1 MDELTD
7 DRHKA
12 QEDIAII
19 GMAGRF
25 PGAPDI
31 ETFWAN
37 LRDGVESIVP
47 LSDEDLLAAGVSR
60 STFEDPD
67 YVKVCPVLDD
77 VDKFDAGFFGF
88 SPRDASV
95 MDPTHRLFL
104 EIAWHAFEHA
114 GYTALP
120 AEGAV
125 GVFAGSG
132 APLYMIENLRTN
144 PDLMR
149 SMGDFL
155 VRHTGNDMNFLAT
168 RVSYEMDLRGPSVNV
183 QTACSS
189 ALVSLHMA
197 CQSLRLGECELA
209 VAGGSTILFPQN
221 QGYMYKEGEIL
232 SPDGHCRPF
241 DAKSAGTVF
250 GSGAGAIVVKRLSDA
265 LDDGDTIHA
274 VIKGSAI
281 NNDGAMKV
289 GYLAPG
295 VDGQA
300 DVIREALAAA
310 DVDAASVSYVETHGT
325 GTLVGDPIEVE
336 ALNDAYGTATDKRG
350 YCGIGSVKSNIGH
363 LGEAAAAASLIKAVM
378 ALKNRQLPPSLGF
391 ETPNPAI
398 NFDDSPFYVNDKLQ
412 AWTSDTPRRC
422 AITALGA
429 GGTNCHLI
437 LEEAPPAL
445 PGEGDRDKNL
455 FVLSARSK
463 AALDQA
469 SDNLADA
476 LEANPGLNLADA
488 AYTMALGRRALTHRR
503 TIVTGDRGETVQ
515 RLRERPAKLTVTDQ
529 ALDTSP
535 KTVFMF
541 PGGGAQ
547 YARMGIDLYESED
560 VYREAVDECL
570 DIITPRLGKD
580 LKALMFAAASDVETA
595 TRTLEQ
601 PALTLP
607 ALFTTEYAMAS
618 LFEAWGVEPDA
629 FIGHSMGEYV
639 AACKAGV
646 MSLEDAISLV
656 MLRGELFEV
665 VERGSMLSVPLSE
678 TVLRAILPDGVDI
691 AAANAPDLCVASGP
705 VDTIEA
711 LRQVLNE
718 KDVESTPI
726 RIDVAAHSRMLDPIL
741 DRFRSLC
748 RTISFQPPQI
758 PFVSNVT
765 GKWITPTEACDPEYW
780 VRHLRST
787 VRFADGLASLRS
799 LGEPV
804 LLEIGPG
811 RTLSMLAKAQAQP
824 FQKAF
829 NSVRHPQEQASDT
842 DYALTSL
849 GRLWAAGAD
858 VDWGQFYGDQ
868 LRNRVPLPGYP
879 FERQSYWVKPGKVS
893 AHAAS
898 EDLTKR
904 EAVSDWFYQVS
915 YREAPLVSASDT
927 NPKRTWLVIASSVKK
942 ARQLAEALSPETVA
956 IATAGKALSA
966 QSDTHWRFDLD
977 DPDQYFELLQA
988 VEDKLGT
995 PPDHVV
1001 MLAAT
1006 RAPAM
1011 RALRDH
1017 QQVYRDFLHPAYVVQ
1032 ALGGTASETQLSYV
1046 TTGLSGLDG
1055 KPVHPQRALSL
1066 GPVLVAPR
1074 ELEQLATRCIELPQ
1088 PGWLETG
1095 SRDIMRD
1102 LVDELR
1108 AESPDTIVS
1117 LQKTARWVRDILP
1130 TPLTNETDK
1139 ILPPD
1144 WVRDGGVYL
1153 ITGGLGALG
1162 LEFAKHLAVHKRVK
1176 LLLLAREPLP
1186 PETMWEEILSNQT
1199 ASRVAQRIQSLRDLR
1214 AIGADVSVIA
1224 GDITRA
1230 DSLERALRDGREQ
1243 YGPINGVIHA
1253 AGVMD
1258 DAPLMTKNAAS
1269 MQRVLAPKVD
1279 GTLNLDRLITEPL
1292 DAFILFSSVASF
1304 LGLPGQID
1312 YTAANAFLDA
1322 FARERQERAPGRTLV
1337 INWNAWRDVGM
1348 AANAHRHQTEGLEP
1362 NMPCA
1367 HPALDGYSDIGGQRT
1382 FVRTFSRADDWLLS
1396 EHVVKDGTALLSGTT
1411 FVELARAAVA
1421 EGRPGQTVE
1430 LSNLTFLSPFT
1441 VAQDESRL
1449 LTLQMTPT
1457 GKDACDISI
1466 RGGTDLESQPL
1477 VMCEARS
1484 VASEAPPTINLNL
1497 IAHRCQV
1504 RKWTSPDGY
1513 LDQNFMAFGPRWA
1526 NMKSVQFGHVEALV
1540 ELELDERFAGDIGVF
1555 GLHPALLDMATGGV
1569 QSLVPGIDLET
1580 DFYVPLSYDRV
1591 RIYGDMPRQVFSHVT
1606 CLPGSGKELAYFD
1619 VTLADKSGRV
1629 IAQIR
1634 RFTMKKLEA
1643 GASLAEAPTPQINAA
1658 EIARNEA
1665 MEAVLREAIT
1675 VKEGLEAFDR
1685 IMAQPHLVQ
1694 TVASSVDVRLW
1705 SRQLAETHEANTDQD
1720 GNPSGFQ
1727 RPDLDEDY
1735 EAPRNSVETA
1745 LAETWSNLLGVR
1757 QVGINDDFFELGG
1770 NSLVGVRLFAAIRKS
1785 FDISLPLATLFEAPT
1800 IAQLAELIA
1809 PDAATP
1815 DADPGETGARSKW
1828 SPLVQLKPG
1837 IPGLRCIFAVHGA
1850 QGNIMKFK
1858 PLADKL
1864 PDTWP
1869 IYGLQAY
1876 GSDGKHE
1883 PLDCVIEMAQ
1893 RYIDAIRTVQPHGP
1907 YTLAGYSGGGV
1918 IAYEMAQQ
1926 LRRSGELVDIV
1937 IMFDTL
1943 EPRQMDRKVS
1953 WSDRLRNL
1961 GKVDKR
1967 IARNWLRNWLN
1978 DRQLLEPLMRRLDR
1992 QPEKRETTPLEE
2004 AGWRVSHAYHK
2015 AQANYQP
2022 KPYDGQVLVIR
2033 ASQARM
2039 TFVRAG
2045 VSLGWAQ
2052 YLAQP
2057 VLEFAVDA
2065 THATVFSEPAVSD
2078 MAVKLRAI
2086 LSNLDTPTSIANF
2099 SEAPVA
2105 NPTPDASTGKV
2116 HKLK

>member
-488 AYTMALGRRALTHRR
+488 AYTMALGRRALAHRR

-570 DIITPRLGKD
+570 DIIAPRPGKD

-678 TVLRAILPDGVDI
+678 TELRAILPDGVDI

-705 VDTIEA
+705 VDKIEA

-842 DYALTSL
+842 DYAVTSL

-879 FERQSYWVKPGKVS
+879 FERQSYWVEPGKVS
-893 AHAAS
+893 VHAAS

-915 YREAPLVSASDT
+915 YREAPLVSANDT
-927 NPKRTWLVIASSVKK
+927 NPKRTWLVISSSAKK

-995 PPDHVV
+995 PDHVV

-1006 RAPAM
+1006 PAPAM

-1017 QQVYRDFLHPAYVVQ
+1017 HQVYRDFLHPAYVVQ
-1032 ALGGTASETQLSYV
+1032 ALGGAASETQ
-1046 TTGLSGLDG
+1046 
-1055 KPVHPQRALSL
+1055 
-1066 GPVLVAPR
+1066 
-1074 ELEQLATRCIELPQ
+1074 
-1088 PGWLETG
+1088 
-1095 SRDIMRD
+1095 
-1102 LVDELR
+1102 
-1108 AESPDTIVS
+1108 
-1117 LQKTARWVRDILP
+1117 
-1130 TPLTNETDK
+1130 
-1139 ILPPD
+1139 
-1144 WVRDGGVYL
+1144 
-1153 ITGGLGALG
+1153 
-1162 LEFAKHLAVHKRVK
+1162 
-1176 LLLLAREPLP
+1176 
-1186 PETMWEEILSNQT
+1186 
-1199 ASRVAQRIQSLRDLR
+1199 
-1214 AIGADVSVIA
+1214 
-1224 GDITRA
+1224 
-1230 DSLERALRDGREQ
+1230 
-1243 YGPINGVIHA
+1243 
-1253 AGVMD
+1253 
-1258 DAPLMTKNAAS
+1258 
-1269 MQRVLAPKVD
+1269 
-1279 GTLNLDRLITEPL
+1279 
-1292 DAFILFSSVASF
+1292 FS
-1304 LGLPGQID
+1304 
-1312 YTAANAFLDA
+1312 
-1322 FARERQERAPGRTLV
+1322 
-1337 INWNAWRDVGM
+1337 
-1348 AANAHRHQTEGLEP
+1348 
-1362 NMPCA
+1362 
-1367 HPALDGYSDIGGQRT
+1367 
-1382 FVRTFSRADDWLLS
+1382 
-1396 EHVVKDGTALLSGTT
+1396 
-1411 FVELARAAVA
+1411 
-1421 EGRPGQTVE
+1421 
-1430 LSNLTFLSPFT
+1430 
-1441 VAQDESRL
+1441 
-1449 LTLQMTPT
+1449 
-1457 GKDACDISI
+1457 
-1466 RGGTDLESQPL
+1466 
-1477 VMCEARS
+1477 
-1484 VASEAPPTINLNL
+1484 
-1497 IAHRCQV
+1497 
-1504 RKWTSPDGY
+1504 
-1513 LDQNFMAFGPRWA
+1513 
-1526 NMKSVQFGHVEALV
+1526 
-1540 ELELDERFAGDIGVF
+1540 
-1555 GLHPALLDMATGGV
+1555 
-1569 QSLVPGIDLET
+1569 
-1580 DFYVPLSYDRV
+1580 
-1591 RIYGDMPRQVFSHVT
+1591 
-1606 CLPGSGKELAYFD
+1606 
-1619 VTLADKSGRV
+1619 
-1629 IAQIR
+1629 
-1634 RFTMKKLEA
+1634 
-1643 GASLAEAPTPQINAA
+1643 
-1658 EIARNEA
+1658 
-1665 MEAVLREAIT
+1665 
-1675 VKEGLEAFDR
+1675 
-1685 IMAQPHLVQ
+1685 
-1694 TVASSVDVRLW
+1694 
-1705 SRQLAETHEANTDQD
+1705 
-1720 GNPSGFQ
+1720 
-1727 RPDLDEDY
+1727 
-1735 EAPRNSVETA
+1735 
-1745 LAETWSNLLGVR
+1745 
-1757 QVGINDDFFELGG
+1757 
-1770 NSLVGVRLFAAIRKS
+1770 
-1785 FDISLPLATLFEAPT
+1785 
-1800 IAQLAELIA
+1800 
-1809 PDAATP
+1809 
-1815 DADPGETGARSKW
+1815 
-1828 SPLVQLKPG
+1828 
-1837 IPGLRCIFAVHGA
+1837 
-1850 QGNIMKFK
+1850 
-1858 PLADKL
+1858 
-1864 PDTWP
+1864 
-1869 IYGLQAY
+1869 
-1876 GSDGKHE
+1876 
-1883 PLDCVIEMAQ
+1883 
-1893 RYIDAIRTVQPHGP
+1893 
-1907 YTLAGYSGGGV
+1907 
-1918 IAYEMAQQ
+1918 
-1926 LRRSGELVDIV
+1926 
-1937 IMFDTL
+1937 
-1943 EPRQMDRKVS
+1943 
-1953 WSDRLRNL
+1953 
-1961 GKVDKR
+1961 
-1967 IARNWLRNWLN
+1967 
-1978 DRQLLEPLMRRLDR
+1978 
-1992 QPEKRETTPLEE
+1992 
-2004 AGWRVSHAYHK
+2004 
-2015 AQANYQP
+2015 
-2022 KPYDGQVLVIR
+2022 
-2033 ASQARM
+2033 
-2039 TFVRAG
+2039 
-2045 VSLGWAQ
+2045 
-2052 YLAQP
+2052 
-2057 VLEFAVDA
+2057 
-2065 THATVFSEPAVSD
+2065 
-2078 MAVKLRAI
+2078 
-2086 LSNLDTPTSIANF
+2086 
-2099 SEAPVA
+2099 
-2105 NPTPDASTGKV
+2105 
-2116 HKLK
+2116 